1 VLAES
6 FHYFAVFAFL
16 PFFLAEAAHFGLTR
30 QLRRGVWLALLSG
43 FVPLALFWPVL
54 SAMQKYMGPHFWA
67 RPTLQLALG
76 SYSWFFLTPE
86 EKPGLYLTAI
96 AGVAVLF
103 TMLAAVRK
111 TSRGERR
118 QVRRSMS

>member
-1 VLAES
+1 
-6 FHYFAVFAFL
+6 
-16 PFFLAEAAHFGLTR
+16 
-30 QLRRGVWLALLSG
+30 
-43 FVPLALFWPVL
+43 
-54 SAMQKYMGPHFWA
+54 MQKYMGPHFWA

-111 TSRGERR
+111 TSRGERPAGAPVHELTLVLGSSVCR
-118 QVRRSMS
+118 WWALRLQHSLTAP